1 MRCTAMADDSK
12 EEKFMNKLSQKRMS
26 TETLVLGA
34 LLTALVFLLQFMGAF
49 IRFGPFSISLVLVP
63 IVIGAATC
71 GVGIATWLGLVF
83 GVAVLASGDAAAFL
97 AVHAMGT
104 VITVLVK
111 GLACGFLA
119 GIIYKLTEKI
129 NRYLA
134 VVLAAIVCPVAN
146 TGVFLLGCLVFF
158 METVAG
164 WGQAAGF
171 ENAGYYM
178 IFGLVGGNFLVELAI
193 NIILTPIIVRLINF
207 RKK

>member
-1 MRCTAMADDSK
+1 
-12 EEKFMNKLSQKRMS
+12 MNKLSQKRMS
-26 TETLVLGA
+26 TETLVLGS
-34 LLTALVFLLQFMGAF
+34 LLTALVFLLQFMGSF
-49 IRFGPFSISLVLVP
+49 IRLGPFSISLVLVP

-71 GVGIATWLGLVF
+71 GVGISTWLGLVF

-97 AVHAMGT
+97 AVHPIGT
-104 VITVLVK
+104 VITVIAK

-119 GIIYKLTEKI
+119 GVIYKLTEKI

-134 VVLAAIVCPVAN
+134 VVLAAVVCPVAN

-158 METVAG
+158 LETVAG

-171 ENAGYYM
+171 ENIGYYM

>member
-1 MRCTAMADDSK
+1 
-12 EEKFMNKLSQKRMS
+12 MNKLSQKRMS